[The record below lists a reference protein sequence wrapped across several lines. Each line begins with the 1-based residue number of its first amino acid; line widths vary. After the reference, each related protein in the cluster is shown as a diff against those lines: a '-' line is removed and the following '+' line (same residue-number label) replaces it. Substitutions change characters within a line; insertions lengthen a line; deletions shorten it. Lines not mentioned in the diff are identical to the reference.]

1 MDVPPLAPPDLASP
15 YASPRDAARHR
26 LQIALAQLQSSRDLR
41 VGVRGFAEAFVAD
54 RTYAPAAF
62 DLGVIAAIAEKWED
76 ALAAFEE
83 AARLDPSVLGKD
95 ADPTIERLRKICAL
109 ESNPAGKLRRRYD
122 EALYPVLQ
130 RLPKLQPAEAMQA
143 LAEIGRID
151 PKRWEAPALMA
162 SINGNGQGY
171 DVAARFLEIAVANAA
186 DPQIKARLQK
196 ALDAAQRE
204 LRYDGARAA
213 ADAAADRGEFDKAG
227 PLYEKAWVV
236 IPARASNGMEA
247 AAAALLHEDTARAS
261 ALLVRLRESGDP
273 ELSPE
278 AGAMLKQLEPIEPA
292 AKKSGA
298 AEDRD
303 FFRDLGT
310 TEPVILSDMIP
321 AVDTANMEMLARP
334 LPKLVTDPAPVVL
347 LADLAATKNCG
358 TGLPACPVAGEADRP
373 GGLSHSDQ
381 AMQAP
386 PEPAAPRIAGDNP
399 WREVQQ
405 LLASAPSQAP
415 VAAAERAM
423 STAEIAGTAKVHRSL
438 EVTSAPAGAR
448 IFVGDS
454 LEPACETPC
463 RLQAAIASY
472 TLRISL
478 AGYRDETRDV
488 RVTAK
493 GVELDVPLELVRGN
507 VIVDA
512 PGAVAL
518 KVNGAAVTGQSP
530 VEIALAPGLY
540 AISADFGQVVR
551 ERTLN
556 LKPGAR
562 LRVELRP

>member
-26 LQIALAQLQSSRDLR
+26 LQVTLAQLQSSRDLR
-41 VGVRGFAEAFVAD
+41 AGMHGFAEALIAD
-54 RTYAPAAF
+54 RTYAAAAF

-95 ADPTIERLRKICAL
+95 AGPAIERLRKICAL
-109 ESNPAGKLRRRYD
+109 ESSPAGKLQRRYD
-122 EALYPVLQ
+122 EALYPALQ
-130 RLPKLQPAEAMQA
+130 RLPKLQPAEAMEA
-143 LAEIGRID
+143 LAEVGRID

-162 SINGNGQGY
+162 SINGKGQGY
-171 DVAARFLEIAVANAA
+171 DVAARFLEIAVTNAT
-186 DPQIKARLQK
+186 DPQIKARLEK
-196 ALDAAQRE
+196 ARDAAQRE
-204 LRYDGARAA
+204 LRYEAARAA

-247 AAAALLHEDTARAS
+247 ADAALLHEDTARAS
-261 ALLVRLRESGDP
+261 ALLIRLRESGDP
-273 ELSPE
+273 ELGPE

-303 FFRDLGT
+303 FFRDLGA

-321 AVDTANMEMLARP
+321 AVDTANMEMLWRP
-334 LPKLVTDPAPVVL
+334 LPKLAADPLPVVL
-347 LADLAATKNCG
+347 LADLAATNDG
-358 TGLPACPVAGEADRP
+358 RAA
-373 GGLSHSDQ
+373 
-381 AMQAP
+381 QAP
-386 PEPAAPRIAGDNP
+386 PELPAPRIAGDNA
-399 WREVQQ
+399 WREAQQ
-405 LLASAPSQAP
+405 LLASAQPQAP
-415 VAAAERAM
+415 VSEADRPV
-423 STAEIAGTAKVHRSL
+423 STADIAGAAKVHRTL
-438 EVTSAPAGAR
+438 EVTSRPAGAR
-448 IFVGDS
+448 IFVSDAV
-454 LEPACETPC
+454 EPACQTPC
-463 RLQAAIASY
+463 RLQAAVASY

-493 GVELDVPLELVRGN
+493 GAGLDVPLELVRGN

-518 KVNGAAVTGQSP
+518 KVNGRAVTGQSP
-530 VEIALAPGLY
+530 VEVALAPGLY
-540 AISADFGQVVR
+540 SISADFGQVVR
-551 ERTLN
+551 QRTLN